1 MAFFRQ
7 FPKIQYDLQETNV
20 FADKVDIYR
29 HVDVDTIR
37 ADDVSTY
44 LFYDIKDGE
53 RPDVVSQKLYN
64 TPDYYWTF
72 FIINDFLQDGFNE
85 WYKSYNDF
93 HRGLEQEYGDHGA
106 FLFLPNLATSATEIS
121 SANSPED
128 NTRNMLNGL
137 DLNYDYLRW
146 VKSGTSPEDTAKI
159 ERYDDFMLQLIT
171 HEASSISFYDIDDSP
186 IPTET
191 YHFGFSSTA
200 TQVQKD
206 AWLELYTSYLKSIN
220 SISADVDTLLESDLS
235 SYTYTPLKGYDE
247 LLNAPYRF
255 TTIYNTIDSPL
266 AADSPEETSY
276 IGTYDALHTNRGIGS
291 ISNFQSW
298 FEYENEK
305 NEDRRKVRFVRPE
318 LIEDF
323 VEEYVNLINS

>member
-1 MAFFRQ
+1 MAFFKK
-7 FPKIQYDLQETNV
+7 FPKIQYDLQETKE
-20 FADKVDIYR
+20 FTRRVDIYR

-37 ADDVSTY
+37 TDDYSTY
-44 LFYDIKDGE
+44 LFYDIEDGE
-53 RPDVVSQKLYN
+53 RPDIVSHKLYK

-72 FIINDFLQDGFNE
+72 FIINDFLQDGFNQ
-85 WYKSYNDF
+85 WYKSYIDF
-93 HRGLEQEYGDHGA
+93 HRGLEQEYDDHGA

-146 VKSGTSPEDTAKI
+146 VKSGTSLQDTAKI

-186 IPTET
+186 TPTET

-206 AWLELYTSYLKSIN
+206 TWLKIYTDYLKSIN
-220 SISADVDTLLESDLS
+220 AITADVDTLLESNLS

-255 TTIYNTIDSPL
+255 TTIYNTITTPL

-276 IGTYDALHTNRGIGS
+276 IGTYDALHTNRGVGS

-298 FEYENEK
+298 FEYEYEK
-305 NEDRRKVRFVRPE
+305 NEARRQIRFVKPE
-318 LIEDF
+318 FIEGF
-323 VEEYVNLINS
+323 VEKYENLINS